1 MGCLSWPA
9 EFGLAIAFLIASLP
23 AIAQDSAQ
31 EAKAPVPAL
40 ASAAVPFYPR
50 LAQMARIQGVVTLR
64 LSTDG
69 KRVSAIEGES
79 GPPMLVKAAKENVG
93 TWQFEQHTP
102 TSFETTFH
110 YRLFPSKC
118 DSQCICSG
126 VEKRTALLRL
136 PTEAEVSA
144 ETLMTCDPAIEIKP
158 KEQTE
163 TVDPK
168 TGNIHLQ
175 VPIPAATKK
184 Q

>member
-1 MGCLSWPA
+1 MRLVLLML
-9 EFGLAIAFLIASLP
+9 GLAVLAYG
-23 AIAQDSAQ
+23 QSAAPQ
-31 EAKAPVPAL
+31 APVPDL

-102 TSFETTFH
+102 TSFETTFR
-110 YRLFPSKC
+110 YRLFDSKC
-118 DSQCICSG
+118 DSQCNCGG

-136 PTEAEVSA
+136 PTEVEVSA
-144 ETLMTCDPAIEIKP
+144 ETLMTCDPAVEIKP
-158 KEQTE
+158 H
-163 TVDPK
+163 
-168 TGNIHLQ
+168 G
-175 VPIPAATKK
+175 TKK